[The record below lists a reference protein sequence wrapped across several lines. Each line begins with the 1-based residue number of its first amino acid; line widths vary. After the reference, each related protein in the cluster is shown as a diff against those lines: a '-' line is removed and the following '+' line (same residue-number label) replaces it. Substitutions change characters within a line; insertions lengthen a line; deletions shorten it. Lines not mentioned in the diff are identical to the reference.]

1 MARSIQLHVER
12 RLIYTDFYLIGYITG
27 VLEDARVYSE
37 HAGKKE
43 LDVSDVRL
51 AVQTRV
57 DHSFTT
63 PPPRD
68 VGTILHGYT
77 CVAPPRDVG
86 TLLHAWIYMCS
97 TTQRRGYTTACMD
110 IHV

>member
-1 MARSIQLHVER
+1 MCD
-12 RLIYTDFYLIGYITG
+12 RLRCVGCTAGYITG
-27 VLEDARVYSE
+27 VLEDARVYSG

-68 VGTILHGYT
+68 VSS
-77 CVAPPRDVG
+77 CVHQRKFLKFFG
-86 TLLHAWIYMCS
+86 TLCIGLPACACLYS
-97 TTQRRGYTTACMD
+97 T
-110 IHV
+110 

>member
-1 MARSIQLHVER
+1 M
-12 RLIYTDFYLIGYITG
+12 TG
-27 VLEDARVYSE
+27 VLEDGQVYSG

-68 VGTILHGYT
+68 VRACLPSPYT
-77 CVAPPRDVG
+77 LIGPTHTHNRSYSHNIASKASLPTG
-86 TLLHAWIYMCS
+86 SKGQIFHLIYIYIS
-97 TTQRRGYTTACMD
+97 ERR
-110 IHV
+110 

>member
-1 MARSIQLHVER
+1 MLVRC
-12 RLIYTDFYLIGYITG
+12 TGYITG
-27 VLEDARVYSE
+27 VLEDAQVYSG

-57 DHSFTT
+57 DHSFTS

-68 VGTILHGYT
+68 VCTIHSRLSHTYILHMYSASVLCT
-77 CVAPPRDVG
+77 V
-86 TLLHAWIYMCS
+86 S
-97 TTQRRGYTTACMD
+97 
-110 IHV
+110 

>member
-1 MARSIQLHVER
+1 MIFG
-12 RLIYTDFYLIGYITG
+12 YTYVCCVGYITG
-27 VLEDARVYSE
+27 VLEDAQVYSG

-68 VGTILHGYT
+68 VCTLCFLSVSTLCLNVCTEIYTLVECVHILLSPGPS
-77 CVAPPRDVG
+77 V
-86 TLLHAWIYMCS
+86 
-97 TTQRRGYTTACMD
+97 
-110 IHV
+110 

>member
-1 MARSIQLHVER
+1 M
-12 RLIYTDFYLIGYITG
+12 
-27 VLEDARVYSE
+27 LEDAQVYSG

-68 VGTILHGYT
+68 VCTLYIQYINIVHFLLSLYIDT
-77 CVAPPRDVG
+77 SVSQLLRVAIVDSSKC
-86 TLLHAWIYMCS
+86 L
-97 TTQRRGYTTACMD
+97 
-110 IHV
+110 

>member
-1 MARSIQLHVER
+1 MHV
-12 RLIYTDFYLIGYITG
+12 GYITG
-27 VLEDARVYSE
+27 VLEDAQVYSG

-68 VGTILHGYT
+68 V
-77 CVAPPRDVG
+77 R
-86 TLLHAWIYMCS
+86 M
-97 TTQRRGYTTACMD
+97 
-110 IHV
+110 